1 MFSKQNKIAARR
13 LARGSLV
20 AAGITHALAI
30 ARRAS
35 KHMRGE
41 KHMTAFED
49 LAKNW
54 TDAYN
59 RHDARAVA
67 AHYAQDCVAY
77 DPILLEPLKGRAAI
91 EKDAADFFRTFPDL
105 RVEVINIFEKGDR
118 AAGEITMTGTNNGPL
133 VTPTGEV
140 PATGKRIDMRGALV
154 GRINGENLI
163 VEERRYYDTGT
174 LMQQLGLAPQAAE
187 AVAAR

>member
-1 MFSKQNKIAARR
+1 MGRIS
-13 LARGSLV
+13 
-20 AAGITHALAI
+20 
-30 ARRAS
+30 
-35 KHMRGE
+35 
-41 KHMTAFED
+41 MTAFED
-49 LAKNW
+49 LAKKW

-67 AHYAQDCVAY
+67 ANYAQDCVAY
-77 DPILLEPLKGRAAI
+77 DPILPEPLKGRAAI
-91 EKDAADFFRTFPDL
+91 EKDAADFFRAFPDL
-105 RVEVINIFEKGDR
+105 RVEVINILEKGDR
-118 AAGEITMTGTNNGPL
+118 AAGEIKMTGTNNGPL

-154 GRINGENLI
+154 GRINADNLI